1 MDITAECPK
10 KGKDGSFYPRT
21 EPSVGARVFG
31 PSPLPRTVKPYIV
44 VSLFLHNPNRLN
56 SVSYVI
62 SESQSKRNVF
72 VHNYAYLYL
81 IKNQRLYLYINIRGE
96 PEIHKGGQ
104 VPLQPP
110 LPPYLHHCL
119 QHSVSVDVFEIYI
132 YYTYGTRTTLFQYTY
147 T

>member
-31 PSPLPRTVKPYIV
+31 PSPLPRTVTPYIV

-62 SESQSKRNVF
+62 SESQSKRNVRILLVCF
-72 VHNYAYLYL
+72 LILYL
-81 IKNQRLYLYINIRGE
+81 FIIMRTYI
-96 PEIHKGGQ
+96 
-104 VPLQPP
+104 
-110 LPPYLHHCL
+110 
-119 QHSVSVDVFEIYI
+119 
-132 YYTYGTRTTLFQYTY
+132 
-147 T
+147 